1 MIAGVQIEFFLFALM
16 LIGVAVFRRRTFEI
30 AIVGVVVITGF
41 RWLAT
46 PFNPVQHL
54 YGEWQLLLNLFGLL
68 MGFALLARHFEE
80 SHLPAVLPRWL
91 PSGWMGGFT
100 LLVFIFV
107 LSSFLDNIA
116 AALIGGT
123 IARVVFRRRVHI
135 GYLAAIVAASNAGG
149 AGSVVGD
156 TTTTMMWIGGVSPA
170 DVLHAYVGAGVA
182 IVMCGLVATYQQQR
196 LRPITHTKKS
206 SRIDGGRLLIVV
218 GILVSAFLAN
228 LLFDFPAIGV
238 WLAILVGAIF
248 RTTHWPELRQSLK
261 GSVFLVAL
269 VWCASLM
276 PVNSLPDGS
285 VLSVFVMGFL
295 SAVSGSITLTKLA
308 LDQGGYDWGYV
319 AYAAGYG
326 GSMIWFGSSAGVALI
341 NLFPKGRSV
350 GLWMKNGWHVT
361 VSYIVG
367 FTVMLAL
374 LGWHPQ
380 EKEMPKSVDL
390 SVGK

>member
-196 LRPITHTKKS
+196 LRPISHSKKT
-206 SRIDGGRLLIVV
+206 SRIDGGRLFIVV
-218 GILVSAFLAN
+218 AILVSAFLAN
-228 LLFDFPAIGV
+228 VLFDFPAIGV

-380 EKEMPKSVDL
+380 EKMPSKFVDVSVW
-390 SVGK
+390 K

>member
-1 MIAGVQIEFFLFALM
+1 
-16 LIGVAVFRRRTFEI
+16 
-30 AIVGVVVITGF
+30 
-41 RWLAT
+41 
-46 PFNPVQHL
+46 
-54 YGEWQLLLNLFGLL
+54 
-68 MGFALLARHFEE
+68 
-80 SHLPAVLPRWL
+80 
-91 PSGWMGGFT
+91 
-100 LLVFIFV
+100 
-107 LSSFLDNIA
+107 
-116 AALIGGT
+116 
-123 IARVVFRRRVHI
+123 
-135 GYLAAIVAASNAGG
+135 
-149 AGSVVGD
+149 
-156 TTTTMMWIGGVSPA
+156 MMWIGGVSPA